1 MGKMSLKIQVFNSGP
16 IDNNVILLCDEET
29 KQGIIFDP
37 SFDPDLVL
45 KVINDQKI
53 SVGTILFT
61 HGHFDHFAGLA
72 YLLTK
77 LTPPPKVGLHR
88 GDLKIWQEG
97 GGSIQFRIPID
108 LPPDPDLMLEH
119 GQQVRIGEQ
128 YIEVRHT
135 PGHSPGSVIFYIP
148 SINTAVVGDL
158 IFKQGIGRTDLEGGS
173 YPELAN
179 SITTQVYSLPAETIL
194 IPGHGPE
201 TTVGDEQKYNPYVG
215 KNARFL

>member
-1 MGKMSLKIQVFNSGP
+1 MSLRIQLFNSGP
-16 IDNNVILLCDEET
+16 IDNNVVLLFDEET
-29 KQGIIFDP
+29 RQGIIFDP

-45 KVINDQKI
+45 RVINDQKI
-53 SVGTILFT
+53 SIGSILFT

-77 LTPPPKVGLHR
+77 LAPPPQVGLHS

-108 LPPDPDLMLEH
+108 LPPDPDLILAH
-119 GQQVRIGEQ
+119 GQQIKIGEQ
-128 YIEVRHT
+128 YIEVRHS

-158 IFKQGIGRTDLEGGS
+158 IFKQGIGRTDLEGGNFT
-173 YPELAN
+173 ELAG
-179 SITTQVYSLPAETIL
+179 SISTQVFSLPADTIL

-215 KNARFL
+215 TSAKY